1 MMHIMLIFLRVAIF
15 MMLYFAL
22 KDNQIFGYRSLNSPV
37 YPRWIEQTNRFRR
50 INTYQTPALF
60 GKIRLKL

>member
-1 MMHIMLIFLRVAIF
+1 